1 LPAPLD
7 GDSLSGYHL
16 DTAGVLSA
24 HRARQLAARMGAGM
38 ALFAAIAYSAFL
50 ISPLTQPAA
59 ARRVEFISELEVA
72 GQPWSWLY
80 RLADVGAGLA
90 IVGTAA
96 AVRAALG
103 RRPGTGLGCGLL
115 GLAGIASVID
125 GITSMRCDAAAG
137 SSCTVAE
144 HTAGG
149 LLSELTV
156 LHTDSGLGGLLGVA
170 AAAVLLGRVLVTRWP
185 SWGRLSVAFGIAVAS
200 TGLLDVVLL
209 LLGTDVG
216 IAERARTL
224 LTSGWLV
231 LLCGWLR
238 RQDW

>member
-1 LPAPLD
+1 MRQQ
-7 GDSLSGYHL
+7 
-16 DTAGVLSA
+16 LSA
-24 HRARQLAARMGAGM
+24 RGSGFDDLRRSRRLAARMGAAL

-50 ISPLTQPAA
+50 ISPLTQPAG

-72 GQPWSWLY
+72 GHPWSWLY

-96 AVRAALG
+96 AVRAVLG
-103 RRPGTGLGCGLL
+103 RRPGTGLGCALL

-125 GITSMRCDAAAG
+125 GATSMRCDAAGG

-149 LLSELTV
+149 LLSELTA
-156 LHTDSGLGGLLGVA
+156 LHTDSGLAGLLGVA
-170 AAAVLLGRVLVTRWP
+170 AAAVLLGRVMVAGWP
-185 SWGRLSVAFGIAVAS
+185 SWGRVSVAFGVAVAS

-209 LLGTDVG
+209 LLGADVG
-216 IAERARTL
+216 IAERIRTL

-231 LLCGWLR
+231 LLGGWLGT
-238 RQDW
+238 QDW